1 MHYILYIINYGK
13 EVLKENDWIY
23 YLAYMYS
30 KAKRK
35 IKWQGQLSDYI
46 DSGYGVLQG
55 EGGMTS
61 PHIFIGF
68 IYNLKSFLDQYQGI
82 YINLADDLI
91 LCSDTAEGLQKFR
104 WVIHI
109 S

>member
-1 MHYILYIINYGK
+1 
-13 EVLKENDWIY
+13 
-23 YLAYMYS
+23 
-30 KAKRK
+30 
-35 IKWQGQLSDYI
+35 
-46 DSGYGVLQG
+46 
-55 EGGMTS
+55 MTS